1 MRTGLVSGSALRWQG
16 QGSHPL
22 FGPAGALTK
31 MAILGLIPQTRS
43 EYNSSFREAAASP
56 RDRALSRVSDARAR
70 PGNAA
75 LSAMRCFPALIL
87 LQHRTTPAPTV

>member
-1 MRTGLVSGSALRWQG
+1 MRTGLVSGSALSWQAF
-16 QGSHPL
+16 HPL
-22 FGPAGALTK
+22 FSPVGTLTK
-31 MAILGLIPQTRS
+31 MAIPGLVPQTRS

-70 PGNAA
+70 PGNTA
-75 LSAMRCFPALIL
+75 LSAMRCIPAMIE